1 MTDKYLDS
9 AAGGTASG
17 DDWTNAYTSYSSVT
31 LTGNTDRVFI
41 ASGHSDNSD
50 NIIQG
55 TASGTGPYMIQIS
68 VDKTGSPEPPNNTD
82 ILAGADINISN
93 SCYLEGIT
101 FTALRHINVNLV
113 VETCITK
120 DCTFEVGLDD
130 SFLAAGTSSRWINY
144 NATLDGNGTGGDNT
158 GGFNSTNGAG
168 GSLIQF
174 FGGQT
179 TATGLQ
185 NKQDII
191 IGGAIGNIWEFYEFD
206 FTNWGVNTNTAI
218 SNTGTN
224 EAKWKFFNCKF
235 PHGAT
240 SFGLGTSFVN
250 GQGRIE
256 CYGCGLVDNTSQEQG
271 LIHDQYGDMEV
282 WGGGLASRAV
292 YRTTNGATPPHQTNP
307 ISWNCT
313 VTSRCGLTNGF
324 VLSPMMK
331 YYSTTGS
338 TITVTIHYL
347 LERTSAAVDPLDDS
361 QIVMHIEY
369 YDATGVLMKYEDT
382 FPGVLGTLGGET
394 NHSTSGASWTT
405 TDAAANTGA
414 YSFSHTTASTLAQ
427 EGFVRATLEIKD
439 LGTNDSIFIDPI
451 MVIT

>member
-1 MTDKYLDS
+1 
-9 AAGGTASG
+9 
-17 DDWTNAYTSYSSVT
+17 
-31 LTGNTDRVFI
+31 
-41 ASGHSDNSD
+41 
-50 NIIQG
+50 
-55 TASGTGPYMIQIS
+55 MIQIS

-82 ILAGADINISN
+82 ILAGAAITASSTDINISS

-101 FTALRHINVNLV
+101 FTALRNINVNLA

-120 DCTFEVGLDD
+120 DCTFETGQDD
-130 SFLAAGTSSRWINY
+130 SYNAAGTSSRWINY
-144 NATLDGNGTGGDNT
+144 NATLDGDGTVGDNA

-191 IGGAIGNIWEFYEFD
+191 IGGAIGNTWEFYEFD

-218 SNTGTN
+218 NNAATN

-240 SFGLGTSFVN
+240 SFGLGTSIVN

-282 WGGGLASRAV
+282 WG
-292 YRTTNGATPPHQTNP
+292 QTNP

-347 LERTSAAVDPLDDS
+347 LEDATAVDPLDDS

-369 YDATGVLMKYEDT
+369 YDATGVLMGHEDT
-382 FPGVLGTLGGET
+382 FSGVLSTLGGET